1 MFCSRCGTEVDQSAK
16 FCPSCGLD
24 LRSTTPMAAVTPET
38 SEFQA
43 VGDALSDEYELLE
56 ELGRGGMAVVYKA
69 REKQLDRVVAIK
81 ILPFSLAFDGE
92 FVERFQR
99 EARTS
104 ARLEHPNII
113 PIYRVG
119 QAGRVSYFVMKYLR
133 GKPLANLLAERGTL
147 PPTEIRQLL
156 KETARALGYAH
167 QHDIVHRD
175 IKPDNIMYDEAGHA
189 VVTDF
194 GIAKAAS
201 GSRLT
206 GTGMS
211 IGTPHYMSPE
221 QARAQSLD
229 GRSDLYSLGVVAYQ
243 CLTGVVPFDGED
255 AFAIGY
261 KHIMDAVPVPKLET
275 PEARGLF
282 GVIRRMMAK
291 SPAQRFQSAEEL
303 IAALDGD
310 GRPSLDAAPTAIV
323 STASHPRRSSSGATV
338 PTPTTPIP
346 RVDPQWTPRQRAVRQ
361 AKKKRSGVLVG
372 MLLLLVLGGGG
383 GGYWYYGMGAQ
394 WPPPWPPPWPPSIPA
409 PVAELLGL
417 DSAGAAPADSLPADS
432 SASADSLLAATDEL
446 AADVT
451 APDSAAAPRS
461 VTAAPAAERPNTGV
475 LVLRGAPH
483 LGKATVD
490 GEPAGDSVVSVPAG
504 SHRIAVTALGY
515 ENFGTT
521 VAVGRGER
529 VVVHVQ
535 MSRSEST
542 DSSTPARPDP
552 CATPD
557 DGYNADGACFDTPP
571 APRSAPI
578 VDLPA
583 GVDQAPAPVMLWI
596 KVAAD
601 GTPQRIVPT
610 GRRTDQQFALEAIK
624 LARRMSFEPARK
636 AGRPVDA
643 WVRVAF
649 RGRPR

>member
-1 MFCSRCGTEVDQSAK
+1 
-16 FCPSCGLD
+16 
-24 LRSTTPMAAVTPET
+24 MAAVVPEA

-43 VGDALSDEYELLE
+43 VGDALSDEYELIE

-69 REKQLDRVVAIK
+69 REKQLDRFVAIK

-133 GKPLANLLAERGTL
+133 GKPLADLLAERGSL
-147 PPTEIRQLL
+147 PPADIRQLL

-167 QHDIVHRD
+167 QHDTVHRD
-175 IKPDNIMYDEAGHA
+175 IKPDNIMFDEAGHA

-206 GTGMS
+206 STGMS

-221 QARAQSLD
+221 QARAQALD

-243 CLTGVVPFDGED
+243 CLTGDVPFDGED

-261 KHIMDAVPVPKLET
+261 KHIMDAVPVPKLEDA
-275 PEARGLF
+275 EARSLF

-303 IAALDGD
+303 IAALEGES
-310 GRPSLDAAPTAIV
+310 RSSLDAAPTAVV
-323 STASHPRRSSSGATV
+323 STASQPRRSSSGASV

-346 RVDPQWTPRQRAVRQ
+346 RVDPRWTPRQRA
-361 AKKKRSGVLVG
+361 AGTKKRRSGVLVG
-372 MLLLLVLGGGG
+372 MLLLIVLGGSG

-409 PVAELLGL
+409 PVASLLGL
-417 DSAGAAPADSLPADS
+417 DSAGTAPADPVSPDS
-432 SASADSLLAATDEL
+432 SLAVDSLLAVAPDTTTV
-446 AADVT
+446 ADA
-451 APDSAAAPRS
+451 APDSAPAAHA
-461 VTAAPAAERPNTGV
+461 VTAPPAERPNTGT
-475 LVLRGAPH
+475 LVLRGGPR
-483 LGKATVD
+483 LGKVTVD
-490 GEPAGDSVVSVPAG
+490 GEPAEDSVVSVPAG

-515 ENFGTT
+515 DSFGAT

-535 MSRSEST
+535 MNRSEST
-542 DSSTPARPDP
+542 DSSDPARPDP
-552 CATPD
+552 CASPD
-557 DGYNADGACFDTPP
+557 DGYNADGSCFDTPP
-571 APRSAPI
+571 APRSAPL

-583 GVDQAPAPVMLWI
+583 GVAQVPAPVILWI

-624 LARRMSFEPARK
+624 HARRLSYEPARK
-636 AGRPVDA
+636 NGRPVDA
-643 WVRVAF
+643 WVRVVF